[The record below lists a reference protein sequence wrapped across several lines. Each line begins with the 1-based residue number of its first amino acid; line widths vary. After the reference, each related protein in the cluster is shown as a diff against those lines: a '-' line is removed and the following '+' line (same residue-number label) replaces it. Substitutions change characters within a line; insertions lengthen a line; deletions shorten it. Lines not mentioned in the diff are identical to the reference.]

1 MHKHAKNCWRDENV
15 SNALNTKGALSI
27 DDIRKSLSNAKLHDG
42 TLVAAFERKGKGRVT
57 FSTRQHTYAETML
70 LNKKILKKKLTVC
83 MAGLSVSDG

>member
-42 TLVAAFERKGKGRVT
+42 TLVAAFERKGKGCVM
-57 FSTRQHTYAETML
+57 FST
-70 LNKKILKKKLTVC
+70 
-83 MAGLSVSDG
+83 